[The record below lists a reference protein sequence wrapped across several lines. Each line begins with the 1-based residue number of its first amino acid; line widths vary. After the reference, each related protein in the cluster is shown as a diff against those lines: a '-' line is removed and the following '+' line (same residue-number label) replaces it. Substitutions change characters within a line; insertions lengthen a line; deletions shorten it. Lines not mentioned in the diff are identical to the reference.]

1 MAWIA
6 PYSRKEGKM
15 SETRIRTK
23 PYIASDSDAD
33 ADVIVLGVGTCGE
46 DLSLRLLGAG
56 LNVVGIEAA
65 LVGGECPYWACLPSK
80 MMIRAANVLQ
90 EARRVSGMAGRA
102 EVTPDW
108 EPVAARVRAE
118 ATGGWDDSVAVE
130 RFQGRGGRLVHGRGV
145 LTGPRTVTVGDESF
159 TARRGVVIA
168 TGSKPAIP
176 PIPGLAE
183 AGFWTT
189 HDVIRAERLPRSM
202 VVLGGGA
209 VGCELGQVLARFG
222 VDVTIVEAGDRL
234 LPAEEPEASEAVEAA
249 FAAEG
254 IAVQTGAAAQRV
266 GSRDGSIVVT
276 LSGGA
281 ELASERLLVATGRTV
296 DLSGLG
302 LESAGLNATAR
313 FIQVDERMRAADGI
327 WAMGDVTGVAM
338 FTHVALHQ
346 SAIVAAEILGEDHP
360 PARYDAVPRVTF
372 TDPEVGAV
380 GMTELDALAA
390 GLDVVVAVK
399 QLPATFRGWLH
410 GSGGGIIKLIA
421 DRKTG
426 VLVGATAVGPHGGE
440 MLGLLALAVHAR
452 VPLAE
457 LRGMIYAF
465 PTFYGGIG
473 EAVGAYGRGL
483 ATVLDPA
490 YQGFEVL
497 DAAGAAEDA

>member
-1 MAWIA
+1 MDKAKRRSKA
-6 PYSRKEGKM
+6 YSAGE
-15 SETRIRTK
+15 
-23 PYIASDSDAD
+23 AD

-56 LNVVGIEAA
+56 LHVVGIEAA

-80 MMIRAANVLQ
+80 MMIRAASVLQ
-90 EARRVSGMAGRA
+90 EARRVGGMAGHA
-102 EVTPDW
+102 EVTPNW
-108 EPVAARVRAE
+108 APVAARIRTE
-118 ATGGWDDSVAVE
+118 ASGGWDDSIAVE
-130 RFQGRGGRLVHGRGV
+130 RFEGRGGRLVHGRGK
-145 LTGPRTVTVGDESF
+145 LTGPRTVSVGDKSF

-183 AGFWTT
+183 VDFWTT
-189 HDVIRAERLPRSM
+189 HDVIEVERLPKSM

-222 VDVTIVEAGDRL
+222 VEVAIVEAADRL
-234 LPAEEPEASEAVEAA
+234 LPAEEPEVSETVEAA

-254 IAVQTGAAAQRV
+254 IGVHTGAAAQQV
-266 GSRDGSIVVT
+266 GWRDGSIVVT
-276 LSGGA
+276 LASGV
-281 ELASERLLVATGRTV
+281 ELASERLLVATGRKV
-296 DLSGLG
+296 DLSDLG
-302 LESAGLNATAR
+302 LESVGLDGTAR

-327 WAMGDVTGVAM
+327 WAMGDVTGKAM

-346 SAIVAAEILGEDHP
+346 SAIVAADILGEYHP

-380 GMTELDALAA
+380 GMTESDARAA

-410 GSGGGIIKLIA
+410 ASGGGIIKLIA
-421 DRKTG
+421 DRETG
-426 VLVGATAVGPHGGE
+426 VLVGATAAGPRGGE
-440 MLGLLALAVHAR
+440 MLGLLSLAVHAR
-452 VPLAE
+452 VALAD
-457 LRGMIYAF
+457 LRSMIYAF

-483 ATVLDPA
+483 ATVLDPG
-490 YQGFEVL
+490 YQGLEVL
-497 DAAGAAEDA
+497 DGVGAPEGD

>member
-1 MAWIA
+1 
-6 PYSRKEGKM
+6 M
-15 SETRIRTK
+15 SNTEKRTETHI
-23 PYIASDSDAD
+23 DFDGE
-33 ADVIVLGVGTCGE
+33 ADVDVVILGVGTCGE

-56 LNVVGIEAA
+56 LDVVGIEAA

-80 MMIRAANVLQ
+80 MMIRAASVLQ
-90 EARRVSGMAGRA
+90 EARRVDGMAGHAR
-102 EVTPDW
+102 VTPDW
-108 EPVAARVRAE
+108 GPVAARIRAE
-118 ATGGWDDSVAVE
+118 ATGGWDDSVAVN
-130 RFQGRGGRLVHGRGV
+130 RFEERGGRLVHGHGK

-176 PIPGLAE
+176 LIPGLAE
-183 AGFWTT
+183 VDSWTT
-189 HDVIRAERLPRSM
+189 HDVIRAEKLPKSM
-202 VVLGGGA
+202 IVLGGGA

-234 LPAEEPEASEAVEAA
+234 LRAEEPEASEAAQAA

-254 IAVQTGAAAQRV
+254 IDVHTKAAARRV

-276 LSGGA
+276 LAGSA
-281 ELASERLLVATGRTV
+281 ELAAERLLVATGRTV

-302 LESAGLNATAR
+302 LESTGLNGTAR
-313 FIQVDERMRAADGI
+313 FIQVDERMRAVNGI
-327 WAMGDVTGVAM
+327 WAMGDVTGKAM

-346 SAIVAAEILGEDHP
+346 SAIVAADILGEDHP

-380 GMTELDALAA
+380 GMTESDARAA

-399 QLPATFRGWLH
+399 KLPATFRGWLH
-410 GSGGGIIKLIA
+410 AASGGIIKLVA

-426 VLVGATAVGPHGGE
+426 VLVGATAVGPQGGE
-440 MLGLLALAVHAR
+440 MLGLLTLAVHSR
-452 VPLAE
+452 VELAE
-457 LRGMIYAF
+457 LRSMIYAF

-473 EAVGAYGRGL
+473 EAMGAYGRGL
-483 ATVLDPA
+483 STVLDPT

-497 DAAGAAEDA
+497 HVVGASGE